1 METLQEL
8 EQKEKSIY
16 LLSLGI
22 AIPML
27 IDAGY
32 LLIGHV
38 QRGLMFYTFLVL
50 SGLFVAVTLKLFFVY
65 GREEKLRGDG
75 KDGI

>member
-50 SGLFVAVTLKLFFVY
+50 AILFVVVTIKLFFVF
-65 GREEKLRGDG
+65 GQEDKLKGDG
-75 KDGI
+75 KDGL